1 MELSEDSVLDDLLA
15 LSGLRGHPGA
25 QAAVAA
31 ANLSGDEGMINSLA
45 HALTVQ
51 AALNV
56 DEPHPFM
63 VNQPMPEDL
72 PAAGIP
78 WTWVPTGAGVGF
90 PCLLPA
96 DEDWNA
102 LVVGTPGVGKSYGIK
117 HLATLLHAAGQT
129 VFFLDLE
136 NEHDGVALQFP
147 ADQFL
152 IIDYQDFKWNP
163 FAPVEGEHPRSAV
176 YRFHNVTREAF
187 FFREGVENLL
197 GEVLWDLFDSHGV
210 FAGSHNYPTLT
221 DVLAAL
227 QRIRYKPLSRRYNY
241 RESALN
247 RLAAL
252 QRLMGPVYDCVRG
265 FDLGEL
271 TSKSL
276 VLRLRGLSD
285 QQLLFFV
292 DTLLTAAIT
301 YKSLHPGGRLNI
313 IIDEAHLLYSSWD
326 PRSDITEPWLLQAS
340 RRARKRDIR
349 LIFTD
354 QVPGQIPA
362 QILANTRYKTCFRL
376 DEGTSKRIFARS
388 CSLNQEQEDWLS
400 EIPERHAIQFMGGDY
415 PRAFLVRF
423 PELNFPEPTPGQV
436 AQRCA
441 QSLAQ
446 LDYVPRAEPSP
457 IAVARTDASV
467 EQTASSPD
475 SQDQT
480 NQATQSAL
488 PLRATEYLV
497 EIARHPFETVTQRDE
512 RLGYSGY
519 LGNQIRTRLAEAG
532 LIERCE
538 VNTGRRG
545 GTIVLYQPTDEGW
558 EHLTRVLQADVAKPP
573 GKGGLAHQFW
583 QHHAALWYQARYPR
597 AKVVIEDASLGKA
610 VDVAVLHDGHKMAVE
625 IAVGTAEKP
634 QFELNNIKADYA
646 AGYDQVVVAALR
658 QQDLDRLRQV
668 TTAEFGLQ
676 IANQVQWRRLREF
689 LEPPESPGQPDAA
702 QLQLL
707 ADHAEPTSDS

>member
-1 MELSEDSVLDDLLA
+1 MELSEDSVLNDLLA
-15 LSGLRGHPGA
+15 LSGLRSHPGA
-25 QAAVAA
+25 QVAVAA

-63 VNQPMPEDL
+63 VDQPLPEDL
-72 PAAGIP
+72 PAAGMP

-90 PCLLPA
+90 PCPLPP

-117 HLATLLHAAGQT
+117 HLATQLHAAGQT

-136 NEHDGVALQFP
+136 NEHDDVALQFP
-147 ADQFL
+147 ADEFL
-152 IIDYQDFKWNP
+152 VIDYEDFKWNP
-163 FAPVEGEHPRSAV
+163 FAPVQGEHPRSAI

-187 FFREGVENLL
+187 FFREGIENLL

-210 FAGSHNYPTLT
+210 FGGSLNYPTLT

-227 QRIRYKPLSRRYNY
+227 QRIRYKPFSRRYNY

-265 FDLGEL
+265 FDLGQL
-271 TSKSL
+271 TNRSL

-292 DTLLTAAIT
+292 DTFLTAAIT
-301 YKSLHPGGRLNI
+301 FKSLHPGDRLNI

-340 RRARKRDIR
+340 RRVRKRDIR

-354 QVPGQIPA
+354 QVPGETPA

-376 DEGTSKRIFARS
+376 DEGNSKRIFARS

-400 EIPERHAIQFMGGDY
+400 EIPDRHAIQFMGGTY

-423 PELNFPEPTPGQV
+423 PELNFPEPTPEQV
-436 AQRCA
+436 AERRE

-446 LDYVPRAEPSP
+446 LDYVPRSEPP
-457 IAVARTDASV
+457 AIVPPVV
-467 EQTASSPD
+467 ETTEQSGAQQTATQQGD
-475 SQDQT
+475 
-480 NQATQSAL
+480 QATQSAL

-512 RLGYSGY
+512 RLDYSGY
-519 LGNQIRTRLAEAG
+519 MGNQIRTRLEEAG

-545 GTIVLYQPTDEGW
+545 RAIVLYQPTAEGW
-558 EHLTRVLQADVAKPP
+558 EHLTSVLRVKVDRPR
-573 GKGGLAHQFW
+573 GKGGLPHRYFQRAVSQ
-583 QHHAALWYQARYPR
+583 YYRARYPR
-597 AKVVIEDASLGKA
+597 SEIRLEDQTLGNKA
-610 VDVAVLHDGHKMAVE
+610 VDVAVYANGQKLAVE
-625 IAVGTAEKP
+625 IALGTAEKP
-634 QFELNNIKADYA
+634 QFEVANIEADLGM
-646 AGYDQVVVAALR
+646 GYDQVIVAAHA
-658 QQDLDRLRQV
+658 QKDLDRIKEAVIQELGEDISQRI
-668 TTAEFGLQ
+668 E
-676 IANQVQWRRLREF
+676 WRRLREF
-689 LEPPESPGQPDAA
+689 LEDPSNDAA
-702 QLQLL
+702 GV
-707 ADHAEPTSDS
+707 SDSQPSLDL